1 MTFLG
6 LEKPIEYGRQQIFDP
21 STAQFVLDAQRQYA
35 AALYNDY
42 KQSLNDMK
50 EFREKYGDFMTPIL
64 ADQDWW
70 NQNVNDPVKNL
81 INDAYAN
88 GVDLLRSPQGRAMVS
103 NLIASMPYGKMAEMR
118 QSAETAK
125 EYLKAQQKLI
135 AEGDYDPDFE
145 RFRLKGRSLRDWNT
159 ATDGAWL
166 ESSPSKFQDVNKWT
180 HHLFDN
186 MELSYD
192 PEESKKYPGYLAY
205 TKNRDTMNKIVDD
218 NIAQLLNTDLGK
230 YYLQDALNS
239 IPADF
244 QGDRSAEAVRRLKD
258 RVVNANYEQNRVK
271 LETDPYALAKE
282 NARLKSIYDNGG
294 SKKQQKQ
301 TVAYDSAEGLFYRGL
316 IKAGGTEHYSDVEKA
331 VEDGRD
337 NIVRRQIALLKQAQ
351 LSKHGA
357 KDMYGYILD
366 GLSIEEAPGN
376 FSRYTQIPLTNG
388 VMPIDKHWAQRMYSD
403 ESVVSH
409 MYGISYGVRDG
420 LTGKTK
426 QQVKKYTDRTGL
438 VGKVAIPTTKVR
450 TSFTQKANG
459 EYALR
464 QFWQMSV
471 GEFDDDGNFI
481 HEKYMEFELPTS
493 RAATHNMPAYSK
505 YKMMNEADQ
514 DVIIRPS
521 LSEDPSTLGWKNTG
535 SMQVNQYEHVP
546 SNLGFPGTSNNEA
559 YELP

>member
-42 KQSLNDMK
+42 QQGLAEMK

-88 GVDLLRSPQGRAMVS
+88 GVDLLRSPQGRSMVS
-103 NLIASMPYGKMAEMR
+103 NLIASMPYGKMAQMK
-118 QSAETAK
+118 QSAEIAK

-145 RFRLKGRSLRDWNT
+145 RFRLKGKSLRNWNT

-205 TKNRDTMNKIVDD
+205 TKSKDTMNKIVDD

-244 QGDRSAEAVRRLKD
+244 QGDRSTEAIRRLKD

-357 KDMYGYILD
+357 KDMQDYILD

-409 MYGISYGVRDG
+409 MYGVSYGVRDVS
-420 LTGKTK
+420 TGKTK
-426 QQVKKYTDRTGL
+426 QQLKKYTDRTGL

-471 GEFDDDGNFI
+471 GEFDDNGNFV

-493 RAATHNMPAYSK
+493 RATTHNMPAYSK

>member
-1 MTFLG
+1 MVYANDQWIQLPTRDLYDTQIMAMAINAARDMY
-6 LEKPIEYGRQQIFDP
+6 EKGQQE
-21 STAQFVLDAQRQYA
+21 
-35 AALYNDY
+35 
-42 KQSLNDMK
+42 MK
-50 EFREKYGDFMTPIL
+50 DFQKAYGDFLTPIT
-64 ADQDWW
+64 ADQDWY
-70 NQNVNDPVKNL
+70 NQNVTGRVRDAVNALYAQGIDP
-81 INDAYAN
+81 
-88 GVDLLRSPQGRAMVS
+88 LRNAQGRAMLSQIV
-103 NLIASMPYGKMAEMR
+103 NNMPYSDIAKLKM
-118 QSAETAK
+118 SAENAK

-135 AEGDYDPDFE
+135 TEGDYDPDFE

-159 ATDGAWL
+159 ATDGTWL

-192 PEESKKYPGYLAY
+192 PEESKKHPGYLAY
-205 TKNRDTMNKIVDD
+205 TKNKDTMNKIVDD

-282 NARLKSIYDNGG
+282 NARLKSVYDNNG
-294 SKKQQKQ
+294 SKRQQKQ

-357 KDMYGYILD
+357 KDMQNYILD

-376 FSRYTQIPLTNG
+376 FSRYAQIPLTNG
-388 VMPIDKHWAQRMYSD
+388 MMPIDKHWAQRMYSD

-420 LTGKTK
+420 STGKTK

-438 VGKVAIPTTKVR
+438 VGKFGIPTTKVR

-471 GEFDDDGNFI
+471 GDLDENGNFI

>member
-70 NQNVNDPVKNL
+70 NSNVNDPVKNL

-205 TKNRDTMNKIVDD
+205 TKSKDTMNKIVDD

-282 NARLKSIYDNGG
+282 NARLKSIYDNDG

-357 KDMYGYILD
+357 KDMQDYILD

-409 MYGISYGVRDG
+409 MYGVSYGVRDG
-420 LTGKTK
+420 STGKTK

-471 GEFDDDGNFI
+471 GELDDNGNFV

-493 RAATHNMPAYSK
+493 RATTHNMPAYSK

>member
-6 LEKPIEYGRQQIFDP
+6 FEKPIEYGRQQIFDP

-42 KQSLNDMK
+42 QQGLAEMK

-88 GVDLLRSPQGRAMVS
+88 GVDLLRSPQGRSMVS
-103 NLIASMPYGKMAEMR
+103 NLIASMPYGKMAQMK

-205 TKNRDTMNKIVDD
+205 TKSRDTMNKIVDD

-239 IPADF
+239 IPNDF
-244 QGDRSAEAVRRLKD
+244 QGDRKEEALRRLKE
-258 RVVNANYEQNRVK
+258 RVVNANMEENRVK
-271 LETDPYALAKE
+271 LETDPYAIARYS
-282 NARLKSIYDNGG
+282 ARLSNRG
-294 SKKQQKQ
+294 SGSGSKQQKE
-301 TVAYDSAEGLFYRGL
+301 TIAYDSAEGLFYRGL
-316 IKAGGTEHYSDVEKA
+316 IKSGGTSHYNDVEQA

-337 NIVRRQIALLKQAQ
+337 NIVQRQIALMKQTQAQ
-351 LSKHGA
+351 KMSVPA
-357 KDMYGYILD
+357 AQDYILD
-366 GLSIEEAPGN
+366 NLSIEEAPGN
-376 FSRYTQIPLTNG
+376 FSRYAQIPLTNG
-388 VMPIDKHWAQRMYSD
+388 VMPIDKHWAQRFYSD

-409 MYGISYGVRDG
+409 MYGITYGTHDG
-420 LTGKTK
+420 GTGKRK
-426 QQVKKYTDRTGL
+426 SQSKRYTDRTDL
-438 VGKVAIPTTKVR
+438 VGKQAIPTTKVR
-450 TSFTQKANG
+450 TTFTQRANG
-459 EYALR
+459 EYAIR
-464 QFWQMSV
+464 QFWQMDV
-471 GEFDDDGNFI
+471 GDLQDDGTWK

-493 RAATHNMPAYSK
+493 RKATNNMPDYNTWK
-505 YKMMNEADQ
+505 NMNAEDK

-521 LSEDPSTLGWKNTG
+521 ISEDPNTLGWKNTG
-535 SMQVNQYEHVP
+535 SMQVNMYEHVP

-559 YELP
+559 YETP